1 MQQREII
8 QTGMAVLAMALLVGC
23 GPSRAE
29 REETER
35 AQEWLQVLQQA
46 AHVAYTPPSS
56 AQPQECLGRH
66 VFSVTGPPQ
75 WPADSRNSYVFSLR
89 HSYNVKEVNKMVI
102 DDTRIA
108 VISDPEAVR
117 YLSHL
122 NSRDYRGDRA
132 PSEWRDARVAEW
144 KADLENPKA
153 SPADRQFAEN
163 RLLNHALNE
172 ARARIDRRFDTGLP
186 DSIAIWN
193 SDYPELYS
201 EDDPRR
207 DNLTQTLTAYVYR
220 KPWLH
225 IFEQT
230 GRADQPEANRARM
243 RAFLKRFRAR
253 AEFEIP
259 TEPGLCIPYAFLA
272 DDGTLPFRI
281 KLSMRY
287 PDALGVTYT
296 FDMGYLTP
304 DTEGGGPLF
313 DSLGVAAIGI
323 TGLPANTTLLQ
334 RIARKAVIDSRE
346 TFETGVVV
354 RNNGADEMEKYNAH
368 QSYDDEQLERILN
381 RPPYEV
387 YTLYVGS
394 DGKMNSQ
401 ALPWLGLKM
410 RTFARNQADE
420 LPSDPPPFAQSEPRF
435 RTILESLRLR
445 ATVPALPEVTAL
457 GKGYGVST
465 VGTGK

>member
-1 MQQREII
+1 M
-8 QTGMAVLAMALLVGC
+8 
-23 GPSRAE
+23 
-29 REETER
+29 
-35 AQEWLQVLQQA
+35 
-46 AHVAYTPPSS
+46 
-56 AQPQECLGRH
+56 
-66 VFSVTGPPQ
+66 
-75 WPADSRNSYVFSLR
+75 
-89 HSYNVKEVNKMVI
+89 KEVNKMVI

-108 VISDPEAVR
+108 VISDPEAVE
-117 YLSHL
+117 YMSYL
-122 NSRDYRGDRA
+122 NSRDYRGDPA
-132 PSEWRDARVAEW
+132 PNEWQNKRVARW
-144 KADLENPKA
+144 KAELRNPSTVA
-153 SPADRQFAEN
+153 SDRQWAEEKI
-163 RLLNHALNE
+163 RAHEVSE

-186 DSIAIWN
+186 DSIAIWD

-230 GRADQPEANRARM
+230 DRADQPEANQARM

-272 DDGTLPFRI
+272 DDGTLPFLI
-281 KLSMRY
+281 KLGMRY

-346 TFETGVVV
+346 TFETGVIV
-354 RNNGADEMEKYNAH
+354 RNNGADEIEKYNAH

-410 RTFARNQADE
+410 RTFARNRADE

-457 GKGYGVST
+457 GKEYGARTSNDVIPG
-465 VGTGK
+465 VQP